1 MTAEFGEAIS
11 TRLVK
16 VWGVVQGIGYRQACI
31 QQARA
36 LGVTGWVRNHIDG
49 SVEAILQGS
58 ADQLDRMCDW
68 MGEGMTDALVDKL
81 EVVEVPPPF
90 ARFGEFK
97 LATAI

>member
-1 MTAEFGEAIS
+1 MALAVGRGDLHVPLGLRAACGPEFE
-11 TRLVK
+11 
-16 VWGVVQGIGYRQACI
+16 ACI

-58 ADQLDRMCDW
+58 AEQLDRMCDW

-81 EVVEVPPPF
+81 EVVDLPPPF